1 MPPYDKH
8 LQASTA
14 RTGND
19 YQAMHDWLDNS
30 QDMKASRHSLDK
42 LHENITFVRSSWG
55 DEAVSEYL
63 QHLVEDVAM
72 HDIEALTKAGCPAEA
87 VAHSVEVARKALEI
101 SSRIRIPVNRTLII
115 RGAVYH
121 DLGKAKTHG
130 MDHGEVGLQMAHDLQ
145 LEDDIKQIIFKHI
158 RGGLTEPEA
167 VELGLP
173 VRDYTLRTIEEKLV
187 VYSDRL
193 VDIYTDGIVPN
204 TDEMDAERRFAEI
217 LHDNVKYGKN
227 PITLARYIAM
237 HREIHEAMAACQAGL
252 PTETPNRAL

>member
-8 LQASTA
+8 LETSAA

-19 YQAMHDWLDNS
+19 YRAMHDWLDNS
-30 QDMKASRHSLDK
+30 PDMKASRHSLDK
-42 LHENITFVRSSWG
+42 LLENISFVRSSWG

-63 QHLVEDVAM
+63 QHIVEDVAM
-72 HDIEALTKAGCPAEA
+72 QDIEALRKAGCPSEA
-87 VAHSVEVARKALEI
+87 VTHSIEVARKALEI
-101 SSRIRIPVNRTLII
+101 SSRVRVPVDRKLVI

-121 DLGKAKTHG
+121 DLGKAKTYG
-130 MDHGEVGLQMAHDLQ
+130 MEHGEIGLQMANELQ
-145 LEDDIKQIIFKHI
+145 LDDAIKQIILKHI

-173 VRDYTLRTIEEKLV
+173 VRDYTLRTVEEKLV

-204 TDEMDAERRFAEI
+204 TDEKDAEHRFVEI
-217 LHDNVKYGKN
+217 LQQYVKYGKN
-227 PITLARYIAM
+227 PITRERYVAM
-237 HREIHEAMAACQAGL
+237 HRKIHEEMPVA
-252 PTETPNRAL
+252 E